1 MRCVCLEP
9 KIGAAYLIHPLRIAT
24 ADNFLEYNLKNFL
37 LPRAVRWPNL
47 QRRLHMVSVFALEAT
62 HPARSRSFLPS
73 EGHLS
78 ASHPT
83 RPRTFVHRPAM
94 TLDGFIDV
102 FVASVDIYDCLDAV
116 LCRTPGMFGLIHAC
130 LRMHVHTF
138 MRHVRRER
146 RKCAT
151 HAS

>member
-1 MRCVCLEP
+1 MRCACLEA
-9 KIGAAYLIHPLRIAT
+9 KIRAPYLTRLLWIAT

-94 TLDGFIDV
+94 SLER
-102 FVASVDIYDCLDAV
+102 LWRAV
-116 LCRTPGMFGLIHAC
+116 
-130 LRMHVHTF
+130 
-138 MRHVRRER
+138 
-146 RKCAT
+146 
-151 HAS
+151 

>member
-24 ADNFLEYNLKNFL
+24 ADNFLEYNLKKFL

-62 HPARSRSFLPS
+62 HPARSRPFLPS
-73 EGHLS
+73 GVRLS

-94 TLDGFIDV
+94 TLDRLYGV
-102 FVASVDIYDCLDAV
+102 FVATKD
-116 LCRTPGMFGLIHAC
+116 IHA
-130 LRMHVHTF
+130 H
-138 MRHVRRER
+138 
-146 RKCAT
+146 
-151 HAS
+151 SSNG